1 MLNTTQHG
9 NNLLQNSHSRLL
21 MNKSVYSNRTIQFDF
36 NDKSNILDDLN
47 LDKKFDLKLG
57 LPQLLSKLHQELREN
72 QLQKLTAP
80 VLRDF
85 MAKLKATMETV
96 AIEMDRIGFRDQKE
110 KSRAENQILGEELQ
124 GGRNPLSNY
133 QFHQECLGQFQSKM
147 KQLEGKFNIVDL
159 MIQQRGLGEQE
170 LKELRVEEILVK
182 NKALNQE
189 DFELNAKELS
199 NIELVRLLEGNFE
212 EKTKIFEAKKKF
224 MIYIRK
230 IKEDQLEKLKL
241 LFDKLNRIED
251 EY

>member
-170 LKELRVEEILVK
+170 LKELRVEDILVK
-182 NKALNQE
+182 NKALNHE